1 MKKILSI
8 LCIACIFC
16 GCARQSEKKEVK
28 PVITA
33 TLFPQYDFCRQIV
46 GDRAEVILLLPP
58 GMESHNYEPSV
69 ADIKKIAESDLFL
82 YTGENMEPWAERI
95 LDGLSVKA
103 VDLSENIQLCE
114 HRHGDE
120 HEHGHS
126 HGEDEEHG
134 QDPHIWTDPNNC
146 ITVIGDILSSLCEID
161 GENGDFYREN
171 AEEYVKKLKDLDS
184 EFKNISNSAKEKVIV
199 HGGRASMTYFANR
212 YGFTFISAVDSC
224 SSYSE
229 PSASKLTYM
238 INYVKQ
244 NNISAVFCEEMTE
257 PKFAKVISEETGA
270 EILLLHTC
278 HNLSRDEF
286 ERGETYISLMKKNAQ
301 NLKKALGVE

>member
-1 MKKILSI
+1 MKRILSI

-16 GCARQSEKKEVK
+16 GCARQSGKEEDR

-82 YTGENMEPWAERI
+82 YTGNSMEPWAERI

-103 VDLSENIQLCE
+103 VDLSANIQLCE
-114 HRHGDE
+114 HEHG
-120 HEHGHS
+120 HEHGQ
-126 HGEDEEHG
+126 EEHG

-146 ITVIGDILSSLCEID
+146 ITVTEDILTSLCEID
-161 GENGDFYREN
+161 GENSDYYRKN
-171 AEEYVKKLKDLDS
+171 AEAYVKKLKDLDS
-184 EFKNISNSAKEKVIV
+184 KFKSISDGAENKVIV
-199 HGGRASMTYFANR
+199 HGGRASMTYFADR
-212 YGFTFISAVDSC
+212 YGFTFVSAVDSC

-244 NNISAVFCEEMTE
+244 NNISAVFYEEMTE

-270 EILLLHTC
+270 EILMLHTC
-278 HNLSRDEF
+278 HNLSKDEF
-286 ERGETYISLMKKNAQ
+286 ERGETYISLMEKNAQ
-301 NLKKALGVE
+301 NLKKAFGG